1 MLREAL
7 WQSIDAL
14 RGWLDTYDLEVWS
27 ILHEQDMCVALVKEL
42 EGVLEAEESTNEEAE
57 MRREKER
64 YDTRRS
70 VVTWQKV
77 IVEEH
82 RDEGEGEG
90 EEEEGEEEDEDED
103 EPVHSSRLSVNAKGK
118 RPVGNPRGNPAGRK
132 GKAKIKLMR

>member
-1 MLREAL
+1 MRLAASAVGALCMLQEAL

-42 EGVLEAEESTNEEAE
+42 EEVLEAEESTNEEAE

-103 EPVHSSRLSVNAKGK
+103 EPVHSSRLLVKAKGK
-118 RPVGNPRGNPAGRK
+118 RPTK
-132 GKAKIKLMR
+132 